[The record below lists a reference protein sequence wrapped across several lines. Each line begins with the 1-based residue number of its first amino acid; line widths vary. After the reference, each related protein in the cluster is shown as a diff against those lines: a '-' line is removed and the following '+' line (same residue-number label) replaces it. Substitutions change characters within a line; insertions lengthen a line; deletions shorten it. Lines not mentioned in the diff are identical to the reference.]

1 MVNGLEFLGVL
12 GLLGAFGDC
21 ECECGCSFLCWV
33 FDFWNCAI
41 CAGACVEE
49 DGDGA
54 EVSDVEWNEEMEV
67 AAPLRSC
74 VCMQFMALGEES
86 IIIL

>member
-1 MVNGLEFLGVL
+1 MVWSFWEYWDCWGLWGFENVVVL
-12 GLLGAFGDC
+12 
-21 ECECGCSFLCWV
+21 FLCWV